1 MNKEIVRRK
10 PYEEL
15 TITDDFMFCKVMQ
28 KEALCKELLRRILG
42 KSVGEIVS
50 INYQEVID
58 ESYSA
63 KGIRLDILVTTVSGA
78 VYDVEMQAVTK
89 KDLARRI
96 RYYQST
102 LDTAHLDKGHYY
114 DTLPDSFII
123 FLCPFD
129 YMECGLPVYTF
140 HTICEQDKEIRLQD
154 GITKII
160 LNSTASDKAESRELR
175 AVLDYMNGKVTEGDP
190 YIQDLEHAIAD
201 AKLNEKWRKDY
212 MRFSPVEMDARIEGR
227 AEGRAEGL
235 EEGLAKGRAVEL
247 LDLVRSGLLSE
258 EIAAMRLNI
267 SVEEL
272 EEKLHAVTV

>member
-1 MNKEIVRRK
+1 MNKETVRRK

-15 TITDDFMFCKVMQ
+15 TITDDFMFCKVMS

-42 KSVGEIVS
+42 KSVGEIAS

-78 VYDVEMQAVTK
+78 VYDVEMQVVNK
-89 KDLARRI
+89 KDLAKRI

-102 LDTAHLDKGHYY
+102 LDTVHLDKGHYY
-114 DTLPDSFII
+114 NTLPDSFII

-140 HTICEQDKEIRLQD
+140 HTICEQDKKIQLQD

-160 LNSTASDKAESRELR
+160 LNSTASDKEESAELR
-175 AVLDYMNGKVTEGDP
+175 AVLDYMNGKVTTDDP
-190 YIQDLEHAIAD
+190 YIRDLEHAIAD

-227 AEGRAEGL
+227 EEGRM
-235 EEGLAKGRAVEL
+235 EELF
-247 LDLVRSGLLSE
+247 DLVREGLLSE

-272 EEKLHAVTV
+272 EEKMHSVNI